1 MIKNPKISGMS
12 IALAFVGT
20 ITGAG
25 YASGQELM
33 QFFGDFGSNGLIGI
47 IVATL
52 AFFAFCTL
60 CMMLTKR
67 MNTDNYAAL
76 LSPRANPFIM
86 MITDGLM
93 FLFLFGIFVI
103 MVAGN
108 GSLLASQAGLSPI
121 IGKLLL
127 IVLTIITVWWGLS
140 SIQKAFQI
148 FVPVLVIGAGLVAII
163 VMINP
168 QIDPS
173 ANIVPLKP
181 QNPLVGNWYS
191 AALLYV
197 FFNMLPGIGVLAP
210 FGYLAKDSKTIIRGA
225 LLSAIG
231 LMGLASFLIFAII
244 QNYSL
249 VYTADMPMLAIAKS
263 ISPTM
268 GYIYTILLFI
278 AITSTAFGL
287 MFAMIARLKTTSWF
301 QSRYEKP
308 LILLISILSL
318 IGSQIGFVQLIAFIY
333 PIYGY
338 ISIAGLLSM
347 IYNFFYYKPEKKS

>member
-33 QFFGDFGSNGLIGI
+33 QFFGDFGFHGLIGI
-47 IVATL
+47 IIATL
-52 AFFAFCTL
+52 AFFGFCTL
-60 CMMLTKR
+60 CMVLTKR

-76 LSPRANPFIM
+76 LSPRANPFFM
-86 MITDGLM
+86 MVTDGLM

-108 GSLLASQAGLSPI
+108 GSLLATQAGLSPWA
-121 IGKLLL
+121 GKILLV
-127 IVLTIITVWWGLS
+127 ILTIITVWWGLS
-140 SIQKAFQI
+140 SIQKSFQI
-148 FVPVLVIGAGLVAII
+148 FVPVLVVGAGIIAIMVI
-163 VMINP
+163 ANP
-168 QIDPS
+168 QIDS
-173 ANIVPLKP
+173 VNNTLPLQS

-210 FGYLAKDSKTIIRGA
+210 LGYLAKDTKTILTGA
-225 LLSAIG
+225 FLSAVG
-231 LMGLASFLIFAII
+231 LMGLASFLIFAIV

-249 VYTADMPMLAIAKS
+249 VSTADMPMLAIAKH

-268 GYIYTILLFI
+268 GYIYTLLLFI

-287 MFAMIARLKTTSWF
+287 MFAMIARLKATSWF
-301 QSRYEKP
+301 HSKYEKP
-308 LILLISILSL
+308 LILLISALSL
-318 IGSQIGFVQLIAFIY
+318 IGSQIGFIQLIAFIY
-333 PIYGY
+333 PVYGY
-338 ISIAGLLSM
+338 ISIAGLFAM
-347 IYNFFYYKPEKKS
+347 IYNFFYYRPEKKS